1 MSSTHRAQQTWG
13 WASTWQSPHALP
25 PAGEQPDGLSI
36 YRSIAI
42 GAADSTSTTN
52 GRTLALCA
60 PFVVHTTFPPRLG
73 DEEHAFLAIPAN
85 GRCVPGIGVRLT
97 QSSARSTR
105 YVPSFH
111 PLHLQPVYCP
121 RHPLQALRAAVPV
134 PVPVPA
140 PVHNSSTFV
149 CVCVCGCVCVCAASL
164 TRHLQMPLRPDAAR
178 KGWHR
183 RRSSLGAHSQIST
196 QAGWADGRHLGR

>member
-60 PFVVHTTFPPRLG
+60 PFAVHTTFPPRLG

-149 CVCVCGCVCVCAASL
+149 CVCVCGCVCVCVQPASPATCRCRCVQTL
-164 TRHLQMPLRPDAAR
+164 HGRVGTV
-178 KGWHR
+178 
-183 RRSSLGAHSQIST
+183 
-196 QAGWADGRHLGR
+196 DGRVWALTPKSPHKRAGRMVST